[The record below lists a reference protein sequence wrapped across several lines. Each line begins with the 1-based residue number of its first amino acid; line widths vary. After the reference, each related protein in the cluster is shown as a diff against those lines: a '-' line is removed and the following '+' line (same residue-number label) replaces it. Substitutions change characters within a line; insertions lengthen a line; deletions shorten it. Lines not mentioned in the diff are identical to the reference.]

1 MSFKLDSVV
10 SSDPKI
16 IELLDK
22 LRNSNQI
29 AVMVIVGFQLARLLA
44 VKLVELK

>member
-22 LRNSNQI
+22 LRNSNKI

-44 VKLVELK
+44 VKLVEVK